1 MENQENVVVETKSKK
16 GIAKVLVAV
25 VAGAAAA
32 IGIKYFLKKRQEK
45 QLLDEIEDSEE
56 TEEVEAE

>member
-45 QLLDEIEDSEE
+45 QLLGEIEDSEE